1 MLHIIVFVGRP
12 WHKLHVN
19 LQLKSRATAWLKT
32 SPFTSLLSHL
42 LRLLFLIPILTILGS
57 TSLWISLAVY
67 TQHTTCNCH
76 WKVCSQR
83 ICWIH
88 IIISSIML
96 DLFEFLEIFTHLDC
110 FCFSSFIVTD
120 LLSLFTLS
128 RKFHFR
134 LLLMIKF
141 AANFVFTTGDLLAS
155 VVTLFMK

>member
-1 MLHIIVFVGRP
+1 MTQNLPIYFVTFTSSASPVSHPNPDYFRVYLSMDITRSLYST
-12 WHKLHVN
+12 HH
-19 LQLKSRATAWLKT
+19 LQLSLKSV
-32 SPFTSLLSHL
+32 LSTHML
-42 LRLLFLIPILTILGS
+42 NSYYNFL
-57 TSLWISLAVY
+57 
-67 TQHTTCNCH
+67 H
-76 WKVCSQR
+76 
-83 ICWIH
+83 
-88 IIISSIML
+88 ML